1 MSVLQRPA
9 VNGGLDGHPRAARPS
24 RGGLRRVFVG
34 DVSRSFWGGPMD
46 KTGSHKDGT
55 TVVVLCGSVGHLH
68 SIVTNSRWKG
78 WQQWSSQGPK

>member
-1 MSVLQRPA
+1 
-9 VNGGLDGHPRAARPS
+9 
-24 RGGLRRVFVG
+24 
-34 DVSRSFWGGPMD
+34 MD